1 MGGPDSCP
9 RQYPLRIVYIT
20 SCCPDETWTQEPMNA
35 ASNQE
40 RNWMWGLV
48 ELVGYG
54 AEGQHLT
61 AQSFEVASLLWKEL
75 DQEEGRPVAF
85 PPAAGSLTNVIAL
98 RYVKYSRVLVA
109 PAACRPQPM
118 HK

>member
-1 MGGPDSCP
+1 MDPGTHECGIESGKKLDMGVG
-9 RQYPLRIVYIT
+9 RTRGLR
-20 SCCPDETWTQEPMNA
+20 
-35 ASNQE
+35 
-40 RNWMWGLV
+40 
-48 ELVGYG
+48 

-85 PPAAGSLTNVIAL
+85 PPAAGSSTNVIAL